1 MPQYFVNST
10 ISAGDMFSLAKEDFH
25 HLTKVRR
32 VRTGGDIDVR
42 DSAGFLHRAE
52 IVEINKEELTAIC
65 LSSTPPK
72 SEIDLRVYISLIKTN
87 AFEESIQHAVE
98 AGATRIIPVNSE
110 RSIVDVSSKKDSKLE
125 RWRKIALESAKQS
138 YAPRIPLVDEI
149 SSFVASLKTA
159 QGLILIAHPF
169 SERKISDIDFSNAE
183 CLSLFIGPEGGFSAS
198 EIALAEN
205 SGALSFSC
213 GSRVFR
219 AETAAAVIPSVV
231 LSYN

>member
-1 MPQYFVNST
+1 MPQYFIDRSLSV
-10 ISAGDMFSLAKEDFH
+10 GDMFSLAKEDFH
-25 HLTKVRR
+25 HLLKVRR
-32 VRTGGDIDVR
+32 VRTGDDIDVR
-42 DSAGFLHRAE
+42 DTAGYLHRAE
-52 IVEINKEELTAIC
+52 IVEIKKDEMTALC
-65 LSSTPPK
+65 LSSSPPK
-72 SEIDLRVYISLIKTN
+72 NEIELHLYVSLIKTN
-87 AFEESIQHAVE
+87 AFEESLQHAVE

-169 SERKISDIDFSNAE
+169 SERKVSDIDFSNAE

-198 EIALAEN
+198 EIALAES
-205 SGALSFSC
+205 SGAISFSC